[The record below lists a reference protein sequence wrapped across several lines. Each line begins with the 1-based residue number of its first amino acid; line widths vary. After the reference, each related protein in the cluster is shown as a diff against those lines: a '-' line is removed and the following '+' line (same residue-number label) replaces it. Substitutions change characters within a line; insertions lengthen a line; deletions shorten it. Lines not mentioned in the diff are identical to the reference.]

1 MANYRNPTETLALS
15 NVQRE
20 WINMA
25 ILALQI
31 RREDGSPWAREQEKR
46 FTGVFRRFLTDSREE
61 LLAEIPERLQR
72 RYRL

>member
-1 MANYRNPTETLALS
+1 MAYRTSPTETRALG

-20 WINMA
+20 WVSMA

-31 RREDGSPWAREQEKR
+31 RKAGNTPWARTQEKR
-46 FTGVFRRFLTDSREE
+46 FTGIFRRFLTDSREE